1 MRKRFVCASIV
12 SLAATSASAATYN
25 VSNLTD
31 LRNRINSAVAG
42 DTIILAN
49 GVYDSTSAITLD
61 RQGTATD
68 RIVVTAQTT
77 GGAEVRG
84 SAGFT
89 FGTSAAY
96 MDLRGFRLTHS
107 GKVNLPA
114 GSHHCRVTR
123 NFIKISIA
131 TTGDYIG
138 VAGNDHEISYNEIHN
153 KTSGGQ
159 MINVSGPGT
168 DIAKR
173 PWIHHN
179 YFHDF
184 PPSGVNGSSAV
195 HLGHSS
201 KTFAQSFSIVE
212 YNLFVQIR
220 GENEGTICTKSSD
233 HTIRYNT
240 ITSSSREVSLRHGNR
255 VNAYGNFFLNGCEG
269 LRFYGDDHKIYDN
282 YFEGCTPSLQ
292 IGNGDGTVPDPG
304 PLTVHDR
311 PDRVHVT
318 HNTFVN
324 TRNPYM
330 AARSGGLGAPDLV
343 FANNIMVGGT
353 GAALEI
359 NGPIPGAVI
368 QGNIYW
374 NNAVGSLPG
383 GNSNRN
389 VNPMLVEDGNS
400 EFRLSSGSPAIDTA
414 VGTYSYVT
422 TDMDGQT
429 RGGAKDVGA
438 DEFSTAGVVNR
449 ILTTADVGPN
459 AGSQPPTPTPTPT
472 ATTPPTA
479 TPTPTNTPT
488 PTATP
493 TPPPAG
499 SEITPGAS
507 AVTASTNDGNLPGNV
522 VDNSLATR
530 WSGCGDGAWLKLDLG
545 MIRSVGHAKIAW
557 YSGNARSSA
566 FDLQRSDDNTTW
578 TNILTG
584 VSSNGTST
592 LEETFD
598 FADVDARYIRYL
610 GHGNSVNAWNS
621 VTEISL
627 FSPSAPT
634 ATPTPTSSP
643 TPTPTPTPSPTP
655 TPTATPTATPTP
667 GGTPVEVTPGASGVT
682 ASTSDTNVPANTV
695 DNNLGTRW
703 SGNGDGAWIQYDLG
717 ITRTVTHVNVAVYN
731 GNSRQNTFDI
741 QVSMG
746 GGVWTTV
753 WSGQNTGTTTAEQ
766 TYEFDDVSARW
777 VRYLGHGSTA
787 TTFNSVTE
795 VSIFATP

>member
-1 MRKRFVCASIV
+1 MRERFACALTL
-12 SLAATSASAATYN
+12 SLAAASASAATYN

-31 LRNRINSAVAG
+31 LRARIGSAAAG

-49 GVYDSTSAITLD
+49 GVYDSSSAITLD
-61 RQGTATD
+61 RQGTASA
-68 RIVVTAQTT
+68 RIVVTAQTV
-77 GGAEVRG
+77 GGVEVRG

-107 GKVNLPA
+107 GKIGLPA

-123 NFIKISIA
+123 NFIKIAIA
-131 TTGDYIG
+131 TTGHYIDIS
-138 VAGNDHEISYNEIHN
+138 GNDHEISYNEIHN

-173 PWIHHN
+173 VWIHHN

-201 KTFAQSFSIVE
+201 KTFAQAFSIVE

-269 LRFYGDDHKIYDN
+269 LRFYGDDHKIYSN
-282 YFEGCTPSLQ
+282 YFEGCSPSLQ

-318 HNTFVN
+318 FNTFVN

-330 AARSGGLGAPDLV
+330 AARSGGLGAPSLV

-359 NGPIPGAVI
+359 NGPTPGAVI
-368 QGNIYW
+368 QGNIHW
-374 NNAVGSLPG
+374 NNAAGSLG
-383 GNSNRN
+383 SSGRN

-400 EFRLSSGSPAIDTA
+400 EYRLSSGSPAIDTA
-414 VGTYSYVT
+414 AGTYSYATV
-422 TDMDGQT
+422 DMDDQG
-429 RGGAKDVGA
+429 RSGAKDVGA
-438 DEFSTAGVVNR
+438 DEFLSAPIANR

-459 AGSQPPTPTPTPT
+459 AGSTPTATPTPTPT
-472 ATTPPTA
+472 ATPTG
-479 TPTPTNTPT
+479 PSPTPT
-488 PTATP
+488 PTATA
-493 TPPPAG
+493 TPPGAFL
-499 SEITPGAS
+499 EITPGAG
-507 AVTASTNDGNLPGNV
+507 AVTASTNDGNLPGNT
-522 VDNSLATR
+522 VDNSLTTR
-530 WSGCGDGAWLKLDLG
+530 WSANGDGQWIKYDLG
-545 MIRSVGHAKIAW
+545 TVRTVAHVSIAV
-557 YSGNARSSA
+557 YNGNSRQNQ
-566 FDLQRSDDNTTW
+566 FDLQVSTDNVNWTTVIAGGLTSGTTTAEQVHDFDD
-578 TNILTG
+578 
-584 VSSNGTST
+584 VS
-592 LEETFD
+592 
-598 FADVDARYIRYL
+598 ARWVRYL
-610 GHGNSVNAWNS
+610 GHGATTSTFNS
-621 VTEISL
+621 VTEVSV
-627 FSPSAPT
+627 FTPNAPT
-634 ATPTPTSSP
+634 STPTPTPIP
-643 TPTPTPTPSPTP
+643 TETPTPTPSPTP
-655 TPTATPTATPTP
+655 TPTSTP
-667 GGTPVEVTPGASGVT
+667 GGAPVEVTPGASGVT
-682 ASTSDTNVPANTV
+682 ASTSDVNVPANTV

-717 ITRTVTHVNVAVYN
+717 ATRTVTHVNVAVYN
-731 GNSRQNTFDI
+731 GNSRQNTFEI
-741 QVSMG
+741 QVSNG
-746 GGVWTTV
+746 GGVWATV
-753 WSGQNTGTTTAEQ
+753 FSGTNTGTTTAEEIYDFADQ
-766 TYEFDDVSARW
+766 PARW